1 VNKINNKEDNNK
13 NIKKFYELEH
23 YERLEFLKKESHLT
37 DQDLKIFHDFPKNF
51 GFNNVN
57 NMIENAIGFIP
68 IPLGVATNF
77 IINGTKYLI
86 PMAIEEPSV
95 IAAASKA
102 AKIASLKNGFLAEAD
117 DSIMIG
123 QIQLVSK
130 DKKNNN
136 KDKFFSKEEREKVK
150 KIILDNKKKLL
161 EIANSKSRSV
171 QAIDL
176 QIREISD
183 ESQNKIG
190 HMIIVEL
197 IIDTKDAMGAN
208 VINTMCELIAPV
220 LEKITKS
227 TVILKILSN
236 YSTKRMARCKAIFT
250 KELIGG
256 SEGVERILYAF
267 AFAYSDP
274 YRAVTHNKGLM
285 NGIDGIAIATG
296 QDVRAIEAAAHAYA
310 SKDGK
315 YRSLTKWYKSEEGDL
330 VGEIEIPLAIGIVGG
345 ITSVHPYVKTCLKIL
360 NITKAK
366 ELALIMVA
374 VGLAQN
380 FAAIRA
386 LADEGIQKGHMRL
399 HARNIAITAGAKDEA
414 QINFIASK
422 LIQENNVTVNKAKE
436 IIELINKNEN
446 YNNNK

>member
-1 VNKINNKEDNNK
+1 MDKKNNKK
-13 NIKKFYELEH
+13 NDKNVKFYELDH
-23 YERLEFLKKESHLT
+23 YDRLEFLKKDAHLT
-37 DQDLKIFHDFPKNF
+37 DQDLKIFQDFPKNF
-51 GFNNVN
+51 EFNKVN
-57 NMIENAIGFIP
+57 NMIENAIGFVP
-68 IPLGVATNF
+68 IPLGIATNF
-77 IINGTKYLI
+77 IINGRKYLI

-102 AKIASLKNGFLAEAD
+102 AKIASLKGGFLAEAD
-117 DSIMIG
+117 NSIMIG
-123 QIQLVSK
+123 QIQLISR
-130 DKKNNN
+130 DKRND
-136 KDKFFSKEEREKVK
+136 KDKFFYKEERDRVK
-150 KIILDNKKKLL
+150 KIILNNKEKLL

-171 QAIDL
+171 HAIDL

-183 ESQNKIG
+183 ESINKIG
-190 HMIIVEL
+190 YMIIIEL

-208 VINTMCELIAPV
+208 VINTMCELIAPE
-220 LEKITKS
+220 LEKITKC

-236 YSTKRMARCKAIFT
+236 YSTKRMARCKAIFP
-250 KELIGG
+250 KEMIGG
-256 SEGVERILYAF
+256 SKGVERILYAF
-267 AFAYSDP
+267 AFAYSDI

-285 NGIDGIAIATG
+285 NGIDGVAMATG

-315 YRSLTKWYKSEEGDL
+315 YRSLTKWYKSKEGDL

-345 ITSVHPYVKTCLKIL
+345 ITSVHPYVKISLKIL
-360 NITKAK
+360 NIKKAK

-380 FAAIRA
+380 FAAMRA

-399 HARNIAITAGAKDEA
+399 HARNIAITAGATDE
-414 QINFIASK
+414 QINIIASK
-422 LIQENNVTVNKAKE
+422 LVQENNVTVNKAKE

-446 YNNNK
+446 

>member
-1 VNKINNKEDNNK
+1 VDKKNNKK
-13 NIKKFYELEH
+13 NDKNGKKFYELDH
-23 YERLEFLKKESHLT
+23 YDRLEFLKKDAHLT
-37 DQDLKIFHDFPKNF
+37 DQDLKIFQDFPKNF
-51 GFNNVN
+51 EFDKVN
-57 NMIENAIGFIP
+57 NMIENAIGFVP
-68 IPLGVATNF
+68 IPLGIATNF
-77 IINGTKYLI
+77 IINGRKYLI

-102 AKIASLKNGFLAEAD
+102 AKIASIKGGFLAEAD
-117 DSIMIG
+117 NSIMIG
-123 QIQLVSK
+123 QIQLISR
-130 DKKNNN
+130 DKRND
-136 KDKFFSKEEREKVK
+136 KDKFFYKEERDRVK
-150 KIILDNKKKLL
+150 KIILNNKEKLL

-171 QAIDL
+171 HAIDL

-183 ESQNKIG
+183 ESINKIG
-190 HMIIVEL
+190 YMIIIEL

-208 VINTMCELIAPV
+208 VINTMCEVIAPE
-220 LEKITKS
+220 LEKITKC

-236 YSTKRMARCKAIFT
+236 YSTKRMARCKAIFP
-250 KELIGG
+250 KEMIGG
-256 SEGVERILYAF
+256 SKGVERILYAF
-267 AFAYSDP
+267 AFAYSDI

-285 NGIDGIAIATG
+285 NGIDGVAMATG

-315 YRSLTKWYKSEEGDL
+315 YRSLTKWYKSKEGDL

-345 ITSVHPYVKTCLKIL
+345 ITSVHPYVKISLKIL
-360 NITKAK
+360 NIKKAK

-380 FAAIRA
+380 FAAMRA

-399 HARNIAITAGAKDEA
+399 HARNIAITAGATDE
-414 QINFIASK
+414 QINIIASK
-422 LIQENNVTVNKAKE
+422 LVQENNVTVNKAKE

-446 YNNNK
+446 

>member
-1 VNKINNKEDNNK
+1 MNKINNKKDNNK
-13 NIKKFYELEH
+13 NIKKFYELDH
-23 YERLEFLKKESHLT
+23 QERLEFLKKESHLT
-37 DQDLKIFHDFPKNF
+37 DQDLKIFQDFPKNF
-51 GFNNVN
+51 GFSNVN

-68 IPLGVATNF
+68 IPLGIATNF
-77 IINGTKYLI
+77 SINGRKYLI

-102 AKIASLKNGFLAEAD
+102 AKIASLKKGFSAEAD

-130 DKKNNN
+130 DKKNNI
-136 KDKFFSKEEREKVK
+136 DKFFAKEEREKVK
-150 KIILDNKKKLL
+150 KIISDNKKKLL

-176 QIREISD
+176 QIREIHD
-183 ESQNKIG
+183 ESLNKIG

-208 VINTMCELIAPV
+208 VINTMCESIAPI
-220 LEKITKS
+220 LEKITNCK
-227 TVILKILSN
+227 VILKILSN
-236 YSTKRMARCKAIFT
+236 YSTKRMARCKAIFA

-256 SEGVERILYAF
+256 PEGVERILYAF
-267 AFAYSDP
+267 AFAYSDT

-414 QINFIASK
+414 QINFIANK

-436 IIELINKNEN
+436 IIELINKNKMKI
-446 YNNNK
+446 NNK

>member
-1 VNKINNKEDNNK
+1 MNKINNKKDNNK
-13 NIKKFYELEH
+13 NIKKFYELDH
-23 YERLEFLKKESHLT
+23 QERLEFLKKESHLT
-37 DQDLKIFHDFPKNF
+37 DQDLKIFQDFPKNF

-68 IPLGVATNF
+68 IPLGIATNF
-77 IINGTKYLI
+77 SINGRKYLI

-102 AKIASLKNGFLAEAD
+102 AKIASLKNGFSAEAD

-130 DKKNNN
+130 DKKNNI
-136 KDKFFSKEEREKVK
+136 DKFFAKEEREKVK
-150 KIILDNKKKLL
+150 KIISDNKKKLL
-161 EIANSKSRSV
+161 EIANSKSKSV

-176 QIREISD
+176 QIREIPD
-183 ESQNKIG
+183 ESLNKIG
-190 HMIIVEL
+190 QMIIVEL

-208 VINTMCELIAPV
+208 VINTMCESIAPV
-220 LEKITKS
+220 LEKITKC

-256 SEGVERILYAF
+256 PEGVERILYAF
-267 AFAYSDP
+267 AFAYSDT

-414 QINFIASK
+414 QINFIANK

-446 YNNNK
+446 ENENQ

>member
-1 VNKINNKEDNNK
+1 MDKKSSKK
-13 NIKKFYELEH
+13 NDKNVKKFYELDH
-23 YERLEFLKKESHLT
+23 YDRLEFLKKDTHLT
-37 DQDLKIFHDFPKNF
+37 DQDLKIFQDFPKNF
-51 GFNNVN
+51 EFNKVN
-57 NMIENAIGFIP
+57 NMIENAIGFVP
-68 IPLGVATNF
+68 IPLGIATNF
-77 IINGTKYLI
+77 IINGRKYLI

-102 AKIASLKNGFLAEAD
+102 AKIASLKGGFLAEAD
-117 DSIMIG
+117 NSIMIG
-123 QIQLVSK
+123 QIQLISR
-130 DKKNNN
+130 DKRND
-136 KDKFFSKEEREKVK
+136 KDKFFYKEERDRVK
-150 KIILDNKKKLL
+150 KIILNNKEKLL

-171 QAIDL
+171 HAIDL

-183 ESQNKIG
+183 ESINKIG
-190 HMIIVEL
+190 YMIIIEL

-208 VINTMCELIAPV
+208 VINTMCELIAPE
-220 LEKITKS
+220 LEKITKC

-236 YSTKRMARCKAIFT
+236 YSTKRMARCKAIFP
-250 KELIGG
+250 KEMIGG
-256 SEGVERILYAF
+256 SKGVERILYAF
-267 AFAYSDP
+267 AFAYSDI

-285 NGIDGIAIATG
+285 NGIDGVAMATG

-315 YRSLTKWYKSEEGDL
+315 YRSLTKWYKSKEGDL

-345 ITSVHPYVKTCLKIL
+345 ITSVHPYVKISLKIL
-360 NITKAK
+360 NIKKAK

-380 FAAIRA
+380 FAAMRA

-399 HARNIAITAGAKDEA
+399 HARNIAITAGATDE
-414 QINFIASK
+414 QINIIASK
-422 LIQENNVTVNKAKE
+422 LVQENNVTVNKAKE

-446 YNNNK
+446 

>member
-1 VNKINNKEDNNK
+1 MDKKNNKK
-13 NIKKFYELEH
+13 NDKNVKKFYELDH
-23 YERLEFLKKESHLT
+23 YDRLEFLKKDTHLT
-37 DQDLKIFHDFPKNF
+37 DQDLKIFQDFPKNF
-51 GFNNVN
+51 EFNKVN
-57 NMIENAIGFIP
+57 NMIENAIGFVP
-68 IPLGVATNF
+68 IPLGIATNF
-77 IINGTKYLI
+77 IINGRKYLI

-102 AKIASLKNGFLAEAD
+102 AKIASIKGGFLAEAD
-117 DSIMIG
+117 NSIMIG
-123 QIQLVSK
+123 QIQLISR
-130 DKKNNN
+130 DKRND
-136 KDKFFSKEEREKVK
+136 KDKFFYKEERDRVK
-150 KIILDNKKKLL
+150 KIILNNKEKLL

-171 QAIDL
+171 HAIDL

-183 ESQNKIG
+183 ESINKIG
-190 HMIIVEL
+190 YMIIIEL

-208 VINTMCELIAPV
+208 VINTMCELIAPE
-220 LEKITKS
+220 LEKITKC

-236 YSTKRMARCKAIFT
+236 YSTKRMARCKAIFP
-250 KELIGG
+250 KEMIGG
-256 SEGVERILYAF
+256 SKGVERILYAF
-267 AFAYSDP
+267 AFAYSDI

-285 NGIDGIAIATG
+285 NGIDGVAMATG

-315 YRSLTKWYKSEEGDL
+315 YRSLTKWYKSKEGDL

-345 ITSVHPYVKTCLKIL
+345 ITSVHPYVKISLKIL
-360 NITKAK
+360 NIKKAK

-380 FAAIRA
+380 FAAMRA

-399 HARNIAITAGAKDEA
+399 HARNIAITAGATDE
-414 QINFIASK
+414 QINIIASK
-422 LIQENNVTVNKAKE
+422 LVQENNVTVNKAKE

-446 YNNNK
+446 

>member
-1 VNKINNKEDNNK
+1 VDKKNNKK
-13 NIKKFYELEH
+13 NDKNVKFYELDH
-23 YERLEFLKKESHLT
+23 YDRLEFLKKDAHLT
-37 DQDLKIFHDFPKNF
+37 DQDLKIFQDFPKNF
-51 GFNNVN
+51 EFNKVN
-57 NMIENAIGFIP
+57 NMIENAIGFVP
-68 IPLGVATNF
+68 IPLGIATNF
-77 IINGTKYLI
+77 IINGRKYLI

-102 AKIASLKNGFLAEAD
+102 AKIASLKGGFLAEAD
-117 DSIMIG
+117 NSIMIG
-123 QIQLVSK
+123 QIQLISR
-130 DKKNNN
+130 DKRND
-136 KDKFFSKEEREKVK
+136 KDKFFYKEERDRVK
-150 KIILDNKKKLL
+150 KIILNNKEKLL

-171 QAIDL
+171 HAIDL

-183 ESQNKIG
+183 ESINKIG
-190 HMIIVEL
+190 YMIIIEL

-208 VINTMCELIAPV
+208 VINTMCELIAPE
-220 LEKITKS
+220 LEKITKC

-236 YSTKRMARCKAIFT
+236 YSTKRMARCKAIFP
-250 KELIGG
+250 KEMIGG
-256 SEGVERILYAF
+256 SKGVERILYAF
-267 AFAYSDP
+267 AFAYSDI

-285 NGIDGIAIATG
+285 NGIDGVAMATG

-315 YRSLTKWYKSEEGDL
+315 YRSLTKWYKSKEGDL

-345 ITSVHPYVKTCLKIL
+345 ITSVHPYVKISLKIL
-360 NITKAK
+360 NIKKAK

-380 FAAIRA
+380 FAAMRA

-399 HARNIAITAGAKDEA
+399 HARNIAITAGATDE
-414 QINFIASK
+414 QINIIASK
-422 LIQENNVTVNKAKE
+422 LVQENNVTVNKAKE

-446 YNNNK
+446 

>member
-1 VNKINNKEDNNK
+1 MDKKNNKK
-13 NIKKFYELEH
+13 NDKNGKKFYELDH
-23 YERLEFLKKESHLT
+23 YDRLEFLKKDAHLT
-37 DQDLKIFHDFPKNF
+37 DQDLKIFQDFPKNF
-51 GFNNVN
+51 EFNKIN
-57 NMIENAIGFIP
+57 NMIENAIGFVP
-68 IPLGVATNF
+68 IPLGIATNF
-77 IINGTKYLI
+77 IINGRKYLI

-102 AKIASLKNGFLAEAD
+102 AKIASIKGGFLAEAD
-117 DSIMIG
+117 NSIMIG
-123 QIQLVSK
+123 QIQLISR
-130 DKKNNN
+130 DKRND
-136 KDKFFSKEEREKVK
+136 KDKFFYKEERDRVK
-150 KIILDNKKKLL
+150 KIILNNKEKLL

-171 QAIDL
+171 HAIDL

-183 ESQNKIG
+183 ESINKIG
-190 HMIIVEL
+190 YMIIIEL

-208 VINTMCELIAPV
+208 VINTMCEVIAPE
-220 LEKITKS
+220 LEKITKC

-236 YSTKRMARCKAIFT
+236 YSTKRMARCKAIFP
-250 KELIGG
+250 KEMIGG
-256 SEGVERILYAF
+256 SKGVERILYAF
-267 AFAYSDP
+267 AFAYSDI

-285 NGIDGIAIATG
+285 NGIDGVAMATG

-315 YRSLTKWYKSEEGDL
+315 YRSLTKWYKSKEGDL

-345 ITSVHPYVKTCLKIL
+345 ITSVHPYVKISLKIL
-360 NITKAK
+360 NIKKAK

-380 FAAIRA
+380 FAAMRA

-399 HARNIAITAGAKDEA
+399 HARNIAITAGATDE
-414 QINFIASK
+414 QINIIASK
-422 LIQENNVTVNKAKE
+422 LVQENNVTVNKAKE

-446 YNNNK
+446 Q

>member
-1 VNKINNKEDNNK
+1 MDKKNNKK
-13 NIKKFYELEH
+13 NDKNGKKFYELDH
-23 YERLEFLKKESHLT
+23 YDRLEFLKKDAHLT
-37 DQDLKIFHDFPKNF
+37 DQDLKIFQDFPKNF
-51 GFNNVN
+51 EFDKVN
-57 NMIENAIGFIP
+57 NMIENAIGFVP
-68 IPLGVATNF
+68 IPLGIATNF
-77 IINGTKYLI
+77 IINGRKYLI

-102 AKIASLKNGFLAEAD
+102 AKIASIKGGFLAEAD
-117 DSIMIG
+117 NSIMIG
-123 QIQLVSK
+123 QIQLISR
-130 DKKNNN
+130 DKRND
-136 KDKFFSKEEREKVK
+136 KDKFFYKEERDRVK
-150 KIILDNKKKLL
+150 KIILNNKEKLL

-171 QAIDL
+171 HAIDL

-183 ESQNKIG
+183 ESINKIG
-190 HMIIVEL
+190 YMIIIEL

-208 VINTMCELIAPV
+208 VINTMCEVIAPE
-220 LEKITKS
+220 LEKITKC

-236 YSTKRMARCKAIFT
+236 YSTKRMARCKAIFP
-250 KELIGG
+250 KEMIGG
-256 SEGVERILYAF
+256 SKGVERILYAF
-267 AFAYSDP
+267 AFAYSDI

-285 NGIDGIAIATG
+285 NGIDGVAMATG

-315 YRSLTKWYKSEEGDL
+315 YRSLTKWYKSKEGDL

-345 ITSVHPYVKTCLKIL
+345 ITSVHPYVKISLKIL
-360 NITKAK
+360 NIKKAK

-380 FAAIRA
+380 FAAMRA

-399 HARNIAITAGAKDEA
+399 HARNIAITAGATDE
-414 QINFIASK
+414 QINIIASK
-422 LIQENNVTVNKAKE
+422 LVQENNVTVNKAKE

-446 YNNNK
+446 

>member
-1 VNKINNKEDNNK
+1 MDKKNNKK
-13 NIKKFYELEH
+13 NDKNGKKFYELDH
-23 YERLEFLKKESHLT
+23 YDRLEFLKKDAHLT
-37 DQDLKIFHDFPKNF
+37 DQDLKIFQDFPKNF
-51 GFNNVN
+51 EFDKVN
-57 NMIENAIGFIP
+57 NMIENAIGFVP
-68 IPLGVATNF
+68 IPLGIATNF
-77 IINGTKYLI
+77 IINGRKYLI

-102 AKIASLKNGFLAEAD
+102 AKIASIKGGFLAEAD
-117 DSIMIG
+117 NSIMIG
-123 QIQLVSK
+123 QIQLISR
-130 DKKNNN
+130 DKRND
-136 KDKFFSKEEREKVK
+136 KDKFFYKEERDRVK
-150 KIILDNKKKLL
+150 KIILNNKEKLL

-171 QAIDL
+171 HAIDL

-183 ESQNKIG
+183 ESINKIG
-190 HMIIVEL
+190 YMIIIEL

-208 VINTMCELIAPV
+208 VINTMCELIAPE
-220 LEKITKS
+220 LEKITKC

-236 YSTKRMARCKAIFT
+236 YSTKRMARCKAIFP
-250 KELIGG
+250 KEMIGG
-256 SEGVERILYAF
+256 SKGVERILYAF
-267 AFAYSDP
+267 AFAYSDI

-285 NGIDGIAIATG
+285 NGIDGVAMATG

-315 YRSLTKWYKSEEGDL
+315 YRSLTKWYKSKEGDL

-345 ITSVHPYVKTCLKIL
+345 ITSVHPYVKISLKIL
-360 NITKAK
+360 NIKKAK

-380 FAAIRA
+380 FAAMRA

-399 HARNIAITAGAKDEA
+399 HARNIAITAGATDE
-414 QINFIASK
+414 QINIIASK
-422 LIQENNVTVNKAKE
+422 LVQENNVTVNKAKE

-446 YNNNK
+446 Q